1 MCQCENLY
9 IGYNLA
15 TNKEQILVP
24 ADKME
29 SMRIE
34 EYREFINEILEF
46 KDQNGT
52 LPKYIVLNG
61 VKFKKHEYI
70 QIIETMNEFI
80 LETGRN
86 PKRIHL

>member
-1 MCQCENLY
+1 
-9 IGYNLA
+9 
-15 TNKEQILVP
+15 
-24 ADKME
+24 ME